1 LSWGAIRSSKGESY
15 QCCIRLAQHVP
26 MVERASLETAKSFA
40 PAPVRATVQPV
51 QSIFPYSE
59 AQASPA
65 LSNAVP
71 SLHSLFLS
79 QVVLLFATLFLLL
92 LQSHDDYAIELL
104 LV

>member
-1 LSWGAIRSSKGESY
+1 VLGHLSWAAIRSSRGESHY
-15 QCCIRLAQHVP
+15 SCIRFAQGQHAP

-40 PAPVRATVQPV
+40 RAPVRATVQPV

-71 SLHSLFLS
+71 SLHSLFHS
-79 QVVLLFATLFLLL
+79 QVVLPVRDPISSFV
-92 LQSHDDYAIELL
+92 SES
-104 LV
+104 